1 MESLVARTLLL
12 QQAEEFENI
21 VVKATA
27 DGQVLRLKD
36 VARIELGAQSYTVN
50 TYTNGH
56 PATVMIIFQT
66 PGSNATEIIGN
77 IKSLIKDTEKE
88 LPEGLKFDV
97 QMDTSDFLYASINK
111 VLSTLLEA
119 FILVVLGTYWVLTA
133 WPSGPRLAA
142 SRRIMQARSTEG
154 TALVKPW

>member
-1 MESLVARTLLL
+1 MKTKGRL
-12 QQAEEFENI
+12 QQTEEFENI

-36 VARIELGAQSYTVN
+36 VARVELGAQSYTVN

-119 FILVVLGTYWVLTA
+119 FILVVLVVYIFL
-133 WPSGPRLAA
+133 
-142 SRRIMQARSTEG
+142 QDFRSTLIPTIAIPVSLIG
-154 TALVKPW
+154 TFFMLYLLRFLDF